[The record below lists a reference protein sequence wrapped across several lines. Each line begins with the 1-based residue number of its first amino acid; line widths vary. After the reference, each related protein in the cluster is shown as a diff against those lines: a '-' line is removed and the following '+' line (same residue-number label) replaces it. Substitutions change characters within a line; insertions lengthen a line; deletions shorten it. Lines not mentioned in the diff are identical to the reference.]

1 MSNLSFFQ
9 EPGAKLRWERDPFGP
24 DHYLEVNAI
33 LRPGQA
39 KVGSGS
45 NQVKA
50 QYHDSIICL
59 PGEPIG
65 CEYLRSEPW
74 KEGGVFMST
83 YEEFMV
89 LLTMGLLIV
98 AILNY
103 MDHKK

>member
-65 CEYLRSEPW
+65 CEYLRFRALN
-74 KEGGVFMST
+74 GRRRT

-89 LLTMGLLIV
+89 LLTFAILIV
-98 AILNY
+98 AMLQYVN
-103 MDHKK
+103 HKK